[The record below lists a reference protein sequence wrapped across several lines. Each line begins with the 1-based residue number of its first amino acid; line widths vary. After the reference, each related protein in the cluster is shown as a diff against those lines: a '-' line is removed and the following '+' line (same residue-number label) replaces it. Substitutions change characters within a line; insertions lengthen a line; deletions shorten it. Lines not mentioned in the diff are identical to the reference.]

1 MLSCLIQY
9 DAIPSGRHCL
19 ICPSRSLCTHYP
31 TFCDETEVPIYAS
44 RAPYDLNACNAEID
58 RVQNILQSLVL
69 HKARLQRNRND
80 AHTIVGR
87 FPTEILTLIFRE
99 ACLPQDP
106 DAGAT
111 EMLLSLTAMDISS
124 VCHRWRAIALDIP
137 DLWATISIKLPTA
150 PPPRTAAFEAAL
162 HLYLERSR
170 CAPLSIHLCSSAD
183 PLHRIDMS
191 YKNRFILPLCRE
203 SHRWRHLHVSF
214 MCKRFFELFLQTVNR
229 TCSDLRQLNALTIT
243 DTSGDPS
250 SYSPEGF
257 TSLCGVTKL
266 ELRGNIIHI
275 EGSPFA
281 KTRSL
286 SVQATGSRPNAQILA
301 STVASAVRLKSLTIF
316 SNIHNIYVGNIPA
329 VTSQLTTLT
338 LHLSDADYTSFGIL
352 LAPLILPSLSKLT
365 LIHAGRHPASAIPL
379 LFTYLATF
387 CSKHRITDLIL
398 LQVPILGSDLV
409 LLFEEMTIPLTA
421 LYIHESQTVR
431 TITPV
436 LLRGI
441 MNTLPVLTR
450 LGLIWSENS
459 EIDESAVMDLIE
471 MRTWATGGLKRATV
485 GKGEAHHNLGRR
497 TRERLSLLHEE
508 GLKVYER
515 VLD

>member
-1 MLSCLIQY
+1 MISCLIQY

-19 ICPSRSLCTHYP
+19 ICPSRSLCTHYLP
-31 TFCDETEVPIYAS
+31 FCDETEVPINAS
-44 RAPYDLNACNAEID
+44 CAPYDLNACNAEID

-80 AHTIVGR
+80 AHTIVGQ

-106 DAGAT
+106 DAGAA
-111 EMLLSLTAMDISS
+111 EMLLSLTAIGYF
-124 VCHRWRAIALDIP
+124 WPLDIP

-150 PPPRTAAFEAAL
+150 PPPRTAAFETAL

-170 CAPLSIHLCSSAD
+170 LAPLSIHLCSSAD

-301 STVASAVRLKSLTIF
+301 STVASAARLKSLIIF
-316 SNIHNIYVGNIPA
+316 SNIHNIYVGSIPA
-329 VTSQLTTLT
+329 VTSQLTNLT

-365 LIHAGRHPASAIPL
+365 LIHTGRHPPSAIPL
-379 LFTYLATF
+379 LFTYVAAF
-387 CSKHRITDLIL
+387 CSKHRITDLTL
-398 LQVPILGSDLV
+398 LQVPILAPDLV
-409 LLFEEMTIPLTA
+409 LLFEEMTIPFTA
-421 LYIHESQTVR
+421 LYIHESPTVR

-441 MNTLPVLTR
+441 MDTLPVLTR

-459 EIDESAVMDLIE
+459 EIDESTVMGLIE
-471 MRTWATGGLKRATV
+471 MRTWAAGGLKCATV
-485 GKGEAHHNLGRR
+485 GRGEAHHNLGRR
-497 TRERLSLLHEE
+497 TRERLTLLREE